1 MSRSKF
7 VQRALRIVAIA
18 LTTGLGACAPT
29 MSVEE
34 ARKVTASFS
43 GAFVPPPRTIHDVM
57 ALLQAAADTQGIL
70 YHLRLQ
76 ADYSPPF
83 PSDAETLANFY
94 FKRALATRRVG
105 RIRQALDDLQRAADL
120 APAGA
125 GMKEERSD
133 GLGPWPWDLGMSIRK
148 ALADTE
154 ASSGNYRRALS
165 VYEEAAL
172 AVRRTPIEEGW
183 LFELY
188 AALAELHATVGDLK
202 AAASIVSDLLALQAR
217 TWTWNPPLP
226 QLRASWN
233 SAVDAAQAHVLELR
247 GRYAEAEQ
255 FWRQSIA
262 ALLPYQAPGPLSGW
276 LRARL
281 DARTGHLARCLLRQ
295 GRLLEAEVEARK
307 AVRSA
312 VNRRDPFAYD
322 QLTLLIQ
329 LGRVL
334 RAQGRYAEAEALARA
349 TIRFYKEGGASP
361 ISSATVSAPRQELA
375 ALLVAQGRWQE
386 ALAEYETVRTELQDD
401 ELFERLI
408 REDLSFMVAL
418 LKAGR
423 PEKAAAGLEKALQH
437 SIQTRSDVHTTT
449 AEIRGLLA
457 MARTA
462 FGDST
467 TTLQEFRRA
476 ARGLLDRT
484 GEVDDEGT
492 TRRERD
498 QRLGWI
504 VASYIGL
511 LVEAQT
517 VDAVAEAFRVAEA
530 VQGRLVQRD
539 IDASAARSA
548 VKDPL
553 LAVLVREEQDAG
565 KQIGALHGLLVNAL
579 DGPVASQAVAD
590 LRGRIEALQ
599 RARKVLNDR
608 IQKEFPAYAQLI
620 HPAPID
626 LTETQALLR
635 PGEAL
640 ISTYVTD
647 EKTFV
652 WALPHRGTAAF
663 AAVAIDQGSLAALV
677 ERVRAALDPRVS
689 VLGEIPAFDAEAAH
703 QLYAVLLEPVRSGWH
718 QADTLLT
725 VTHGP
730 LGQLPFSVLLT
741 RRAGLGPEGEPLFS
755 RYRTLPWLARTHA
768 VARLPSVSAL
778 RTLRRAPPHASDRR
792 PFVGFGDPYFS
803 EAQARAAEQRLNRAQ
818 PVAGRSGQMR
828 SIALRNVVVSPDEKV
843 STSALAALPRLP
855 DTADEI
861 RSIAL
866 AMGADPEKDVFLGPA
881 ANEHNVKTLDLS
893 RYRVI
898 AFATH
903 GLVPGD
909 LDGLTQ
915 PALALSA
922 PEVARAEGDGLLTME
937 EILALRLHADWVV
950 LSACNTAN
958 GNGAGAEAIAGLGRA
973 FFYAGAR
980 ALLVTS
986 WPVETTSARALT
998 TGLFRLQTAQP
1009 ALTRAR
1015 ALYQTMNALMDE
1027 GELVDPRTE
1036 RVVSSYA
1043 HPLFWAPFVLVGDGG
1058 N

>member
-1 MSRSKF
+1 MNAASRARIGL
-7 VQRALRIVAIA
+7 RACSLIAIA
-18 LTTGLGACAPT
+18 VALLAGGCAPA

-34 ARKVTASFS
+34 ARKVTASFTS
-43 GAFVPPPRTIHDVM
+43 GAFVPPPRTIHDIT
-57 ALLQAAADTQGIL
+57 ALLRPGVEAEGIL

-83 PSDAETLANFY
+83 PSDPETLANFY
-94 FKRALATRRVG
+94 LKRGWAARRVG
-105 RIRQALDDLQRAADL
+105 RIRQALDDLNRAAEF
-120 APAGA
+120 APPGS
-125 GMKEERSD
+125 GMKED
-133 GLGPWPWDLGMSIRK
+133 PWPWDLGMVILK
-148 ALADTE
+148 NLADTE
-154 ASSGNYRRALS
+154 ASGGNYRRAIAR
-165 VYEEAAL
+165 YEEGVR
-172 AVRRTPIEEGW
+172 AVQHTRVGDGW

-188 AALAELHATVGDLK
+188 AALAELHATVGDLR
-202 AAASIVSDLLALQAR
+202 AAESIVSDLRGLQAR
-217 TWTWNPPLP
+217 SFSREWGSPLP
-226 QLRASWN
+226 EARASWD
-233 SAVDAAQAHVLELR
+233 SAVAAAQAHVLELR
-247 GRYAEAEQ
+247 GRYAEAERL
-255 FWRQSIA
+255 WRQSIA
-262 ALLPYQAPGPLSGW
+262 PLLPYEDPGPLSAW

-281 DARTGHLARCLLRQ
+281 DARTGYLARCLLRH

-322 QLTLLIQ
+322 QLTLIIQ

-334 RAQGRYAEAEALARA
+334 RAQGRYSEAEALAKA
-349 TIRFYKEGGASP
+349 TIRLYKEGGASP
-361 ISSATVSAPRQELA
+361 IGSATVTAPRRELA
-375 ALLVAQGRWQE
+375 ALLSAQGRWRE

-401 ELFERLI
+401 ELFERLT
-408 REDLSFMVAL
+408 REDLSFMITR

-423 PEKAAAGLEKALQH
+423 PEEAAAGLEKALQH
-437 SIQTRSDVHTTT
+437 SVRTRGDGHTTT

-457 MARTA
+457 MARA
-462 FGDST
+462 ALGDSNSA
-467 TTLQEFRRA
+467 LQEFRRA
-476 ARGLLDRT
+476 TRGLLDRT
-484 GEVDDEGT
+484 AEVDDDGT

-504 VASYIGL
+504 VASYVGL
-511 LVEAQT
+511 LAEART

-548 VKDPL
+548 VKDPV
-553 LAVLVREEQDAG
+553 LATLVREEQDAG

-579 DGPVASQAVAD
+579 DGRAAPEIVAD
-590 LRGRIEALQ
+590 LRARIEALQ

-608 IQKEFPAYAQLI
+608 ILKEFPAYAQLI

-635 PGEAL
+635 SGEAL

-652 WALPHRGTAAF
+652 WAVPHQGRAAF
-663 AAVAIDQGSLAALV
+663 AAAPVDQGSLDTLV
-677 ERVRAALDPRVS
+677 RRLRAALDPRVS
-689 VLGEIPAFDAEAAH
+689 VLGEIPAFDVEAAH
-703 QLYAVLLEPVRSGWH
+703 RLYTLLLEPVRSGWER
-718 QADTLLT
+718 ADTLLT
-725 VTHGP
+725 IAHGP
-730 LGQLPFSVLLT
+730 LGQLPFAVLVT
-741 RRAGLGPEGEPLFS
+741 QRAGLGPELEPLFS

-768 VARLPSVSAL
+768 IASLPSVSAL
-778 RTLRRAPPHASDRR
+778 RTLRRAPPHAADRR

-803 EAQARAAEQRLNRAQ
+803 EGQARAAEQRWESAQ
-818 PVAGRSGQMR
+818 PVAGRSGQTR
-828 SIALRNVVVSPDEKV
+828 SIALRNVVVSPNETV
-843 STSALAALPRLP
+843 RTSRLSALPRLP

-866 AMGADPEKDVFLGPA
+866 AMGADPEKDVFLGAA
-881 ANEHNVKTLDLS
+881 ANEHTVKTLDLS
-893 RYRVI
+893 RYRVV

-922 PEVARAEGDGLLTME
+922 PEVARTEGDGLLTME
-937 EILALRLHADWVV
+937 EILWLRLHADWVV

-958 GNGAGAEAIAGLGRA
+958 GNGAGAEAISGLGRA

-998 TGLFRLQTAQP
+998 TSLFRLQTAQP

-1027 GELVDPRTE
+1027 GQLVDPRTE

>member
-1 MSRSKF
+1 
-7 VQRALRIVAIA
+7 
-18 LTTGLGACAPT
+18 

-43 GAFVPPPRTIHDVM
+43 GAFVPPPRTISDVVT
-57 ALLQAAADTQGIL
+57 LLRPGAEVEGIL

-83 PSDAETLANFY
+83 PADQEMLANFY
-94 FKRALATRRVG
+94 FKRGRAARRVG
-105 RIRQALDDLQRAADL
+105 RVRQALDDLVRAADL
-120 APAGA
+120 VPPDSGL
-125 GMKEERSD
+125 KED
-133 GLGPWPWDLGMSIRK
+133 PWPWDLGMTILK
-148 ALADTE
+148 YLADTE
-154 ASSGNYRRALS
+154 ASGGNYRRAIAR
-165 VYEEAAL
+165 YEEAVR
-172 AVRRTPIEEGW
+172 AVQRTSVGDGW

-202 AAASIVSDLLALQAR
+202 AAEGVLSDITALQSR
-217 TWTWNPPLP
+217 TWRWNSPIPET
-226 QLRASWN
+226 RASWD

-247 GRYAEAEQ
+247 GRYADAER
-255 FWRQSIA
+255 FWRLSIA
-262 ALLPYQAPGPLSGW
+262 PLLPYQDDRPLSGW

-281 DARTGHLARCLLRQ
+281 DARTGHLSRTLLRQ

-307 AVRSA
+307 AVRAS
-312 VNRRDPFAYD
+312 VNRRDSFAYD
-322 QLTLLIQ
+322 QMTLLVQ
-329 LGRVL
+329 LGRVV
-334 RAQGRYAEAEALARA
+334 REQGRYAEAEALAKA
-349 TIRFYKEGGASP
+349 AIRLYKEGGASP
-361 ISSATVSAPRQELA
+361 VSSLTVTAPRRELA
-375 ALLVAQGRWQE
+375 ALLVAQGRWRE

-401 ELFERLI
+401 ELFEQLTRD
-408 REDLSFMVAL
+408 DLSFMVAR

-423 PEKAAAGLEKALQH
+423 PEEVAAALEKALRR
-437 SIQTRSDVHTTT
+437 SLQTRGDAHTTT
-449 AEIRGLLA
+449 TEIRGLLA
-457 MARTA
+457 MARA
-462 FGDST
+462 ALGDSSSA
-467 TTLQEFRRA
+467 LQEFRRA
-476 ARGLLDRT
+476 TPALLDRT
-484 GEVDDEGT
+484 VEVEDEGT
-492 TRRERD
+492 TRAERD

-504 VASYIGL
+504 VASYVGL
-511 LVEAQT
+511 LAEART
-517 VDAVAEAFRVAEA
+517 VDAAAETFRVAEA
-530 VQGRLVQRD
+530 VRGRLVQRAL
-539 IDASAARSA
+539 DASGARSA
-548 VKDPL
+548 AKDPV
-553 LAVLVREEQDAG
+553 LAVLIREEQDAG

-579 DGPVASQAVAD
+579 DGPIASGAVAD
-590 LRGRIEALQ
+590 LRAQIETLQ
-599 RARKVLNDR
+599 RARKALNER
-608 IQKEFPAYAQLI
+608 ILREFPAYAQLI

-626 LTETQALLR
+626 LAETQALLR

-652 WALPHRGTAAF
+652 WAVPHQGTVAF
-663 AAVAIDQGSLAALV
+663 AAIAVGLGALDALV
-677 ERVRAALDPRVS
+677 KRVRAALDPAVS
-689 VLGEIPAFDAEAAH
+689 VLGEIPAVDVEAAH
-703 QLYAVLLEPVRSGWH
+703 QLYATLLEPIWSGWH

-725 VTHGP
+725 VAHGP
-730 LGQLPFSVLLT
+730 LGQLPFPVLLT
-741 RRAGLGPEGEPLFS
+741 QRTRLGPEVEPLFS

-768 VARLPSVSAL
+768 IASLPSVSAL
-778 RTLRRAPPHASDRR
+778 RTLRRAPAHPSDRR

-803 EAQARAAEQRLNRAQ
+803 ELQARVAEQRRESAQ
-818 PVAGRSGQMR
+818 PVADRGGQMR
-828 SIALRNVVVSPDEKV
+828 SIALRNVVVSPNEAAR
-843 STSALAALPRLP
+843 TSRLSALPRLP

-881 ANEHNVKTLDLS
+881 ANEHTVKTLDLS

-909 LDGLTQ
+909 LDGLIQ

-922 PEVARAEGDGLLTME
+922 PEVARTEGDGLLTME
-937 EILALRLHADWVV
+937 EILVLRLHADWVV

-958 GNGAGAEAIAGLGRA
+958 GNGAGAEAISGLGRA

-998 TGLFRLQTAQP
+998 TSLFRLQTAQP

-1027 GELVDPRTE
+1027 AQLVDPRTE